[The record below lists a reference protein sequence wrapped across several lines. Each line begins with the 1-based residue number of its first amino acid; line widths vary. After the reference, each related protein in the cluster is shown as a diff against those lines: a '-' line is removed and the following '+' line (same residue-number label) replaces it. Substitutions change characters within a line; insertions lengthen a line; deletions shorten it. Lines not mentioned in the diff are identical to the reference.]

1 MSTSPVSQITYTDSY
16 IDDPCFQTGEQI
28 CNRNPRTCEPFA
40 GYSSRTIALLSDC
53 TLCPRSCHV
62 NRLAGE
68 KGFCGQDARISA
80 ARASLHM
87 WEEPCIS
94 GTSGSGTVFFCGCNL
109 KCIFCQNRNIALGEA
124 GSGMTRASGAVDCPT
139 TATHPITAAHPTTVE
154 YPVTVG
160 RTITCG
166 HLAEIFLSLQE
177 KGANNINLVTP
188 SHFVPQICDALVTAK
203 SQGLHIPIVYNTSSY
218 ESVDTLK
225 LLDGLVDIYLPD
237 LKYYSEELSLRYSHT
252 KDYFSH
258 ASEAIAEMVRQ
269 VGTPVFYQRP
279 VAIQESDV
287 KQCSGNAQLNA
298 PAETTN
304 QTLMKKGV
312 IVRHLILPGQT
323 KDSKKI
329 LRYLHNTYG
338 NDIYISIMNQYT
350 PLPHVAD
357 IPELNR
363 KVTSTEYDR
372 VLDFALRIGI
382 ENGFFQEGEAAS
394 ESFIPE
400 FDGQGL

>member
-1 MSTSPVSQITYTDSY
+1 MINEVSMSEAFYPLSSHTDSN
-16 IDDPCFQTGEQI
+16 INE
-28 CNRNPRTCEPFA
+28 
-40 GYSSRTIALLSDC
+40 YSSYDFSCDTRELLSDC

-68 KGFCGQDARISA
+68 KGFCGQDARLTA

-94 GTSGSGTVFFCGCNL
+94 GTAGSGTVFFSGCNL
-109 KCIFCQNRNIALGEA
+109 KCVFCQNHHIALG
-124 GSGMTRASGAVDCPT
+124 R
-139 TATHPITAAHPTTVE
+139 TAHGTVGQ
-154 YPVTVG
+154 PVTCM
-160 RTITCG
+160 R
-166 HLAEIFLSLQE
+166 LAEIFLSLQD

-188 SHFVPQICDALVTAK
+188 SHFVPQICEALRTAR
-203 SQGLHIPIVYNTSSY
+203 SQGLTIPVVYNTGSY
-218 ESVDTLK
+218 ESVETLK
-225 LLDGLVDIYLPD
+225 LLDGLIDIYLPD
-237 LKYYSEELSLRYSHT
+237 MKYYSAELSLRYSHA
-252 KDYFSH
+252 KDYFYH
-258 ASEAIAEMVRQ
+258 ASQAIAEMFRQ
-269 VGTPVFYQRP
+269 VGTPLFQP
-279 VAIQESDV
+279 QISATNSSSHPQE
-287 KQCSGNAQLNA
+287 G
-298 PAETTN
+298 
-304 QTLMKKGV
+304 LMKKGV
-312 IVRHLILPGQT
+312 IVRHLILPGQI

-329 LRYLHNTYG
+329 LRYLHDTYG

-363 KVTSTEYDR
+363 KVTAEEYNR

-400 FDGQGL
+400 FDGEGL

>member
-1 MSTSPVSQITYTDSY
+1 MATSPASQTPNTDLY
-16 IDDPCFQTGEQI
+16 IDD
-28 CNRNPRTCEPFA
+28 
-40 GYSSRTIALLSDC
+40 YSPLTRELLSDC
-53 TLCPRSCHV
+53 TLCPRNCHV

-68 KGFCGQDARISA
+68 KGFCGQVAHITA

-87 WEEPCIS
+87 WEEPCNS
-94 GTSGSGTVFFCGCNL
+94 GTSGSGTVIFCGCNL
-109 KCIFCQNRNIALGEA
+109 KCVFCQIRNIALGNVVSKTPSSNRLA
-124 GSGMTRASGAVDCPT
+124 KGFASLSA
-139 TATHPITAAHPTTVE
+139 PIHT
-154 YPVTVG
+154 VTVG
-160 RTITCG
+160 RAVSLKT
-166 HLAEIFLSLQE
+166 LVSIFMSLQE

-188 SHFVPQICDALVTAK
+188 SHFVPQICDALRYAR
-203 SQGLHIPIVYNTSSY
+203 SHGLSVPVVYNTSSY

-237 LKYYSEELSLRYSHT
+237 IKYYSDELSLRYSYA
-252 KDYFSH
+252 KDYFPR
-258 ASEAIAEMVRQ
+258 ASAAIAEMFRQ
-269 VGTPVFYQRP
+269 VGTPVFHLSPDP
-279 VAIQESDV
+279 V
-287 KQCSGNAQLNA
+287 NAA
-298 PAETTN
+298 P
-304 QTLMKKGV
+304 QTLMKKGI

-323 KDSKKI
+323 KDSKRI

-363 KVTSTEYDR
+363 KVTSEEYNR

-382 ENGFFQEGEAAS
+382 ENGFLQEGEAAS

-400 FDGQGL
+400 FDGEGL

>member
-40 GYSSRTIALLSDC
+40 EYSSRTIALLSDC

-68 KGFCGQDARISA
+68 KGFCGQGARISA

-94 GTSGSGTVFFCGCNL
+94 GTSGSGTVFFCGCNM
-109 KCIFCQNRNIALGEA
+109 KCIFCQNRNIALGGA
-124 GSGMTRASGAVDCPT
+124 GSDMTRASGAVECLT
-139 TATHPITAAHPTTVE
+139 TAE

-188 SHFVPQICDALVTAK
+188 SHFVPQICDALVIAK

-237 LKYYSEELSLRYSHT
+237 LKYYSEELSLRYSHA

-279 VAIQESDV
+279 VA
-287 KQCSGNAQLNA
+287 
-298 PAETTN
+298 

-323 KDSKKI
+323 KESKKI
-329 LRYLHNTYG
+329 LRYLHKT
-338 NDIYISIMNQYT
+338 
-350 PLPHVAD
+350 
-357 IPELNR
+357 
-363 KVTSTEYDR
+363 
-372 VLDFALRIGI
+372 
-382 ENGFFQEGEAAS
+382 
-394 ESFIPE
+394 
-400 FDGQGL
+400 